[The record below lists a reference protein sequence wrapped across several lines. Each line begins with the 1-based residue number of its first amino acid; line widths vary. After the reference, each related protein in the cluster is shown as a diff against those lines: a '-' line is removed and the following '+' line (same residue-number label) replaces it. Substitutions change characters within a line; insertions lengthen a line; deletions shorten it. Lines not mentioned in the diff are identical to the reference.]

1 MKRKLF
7 LGLVLMLFV
16 LGIFSCTTLSSLSET
31 EFADATNQNT
41 SDTDDDGNTD
51 LSPLLLISMPSNN
64 QTITGTKYVVSG
76 SVVGFANIQHIF
88 VFVQATNGG
97 DVCQYATIM
106 NDNGY
111 ISFSCTVTNVG
122 YQAYYVWAHAMDA
135 DGRFVYVEKRLI
147 KFDSGSA
154 DYDAPVIYIGSPT
167 DGSTGLAGT
176 LIVSGTAVDASG
188 TSQVFVK
195 IGAVQKTASGTG
207 NWQTSFALGADTYQI
222 VAWGRDIYDN
232 IGGYVTNTVT
242 LTNSTA
248 GAPTNV
254 VYYGGTVIS
263 GTSYT
268 NDFGTTGVGG
278 SIGPRTFT
286 ISNAGTA
293 DLSIGGVNVSAP
305 FGYSPSINTS
315 LAPGE
320 IVSFDVTF
328 SPSAAGTETKA
339 VSIQNSDSGT
349 FTFYVKGNATN
360 STQQYPEIAV
370 YYGSTPIADGNSYT
384 NDFGTTLINNSVGPR
399 TFTISNIGDG
409 NLTVSS
415 VVDSGTGEFTT
426 TTILNATLA
435 AGTATNFTVTYNA
448 PAAGT
453 NIVMVS
459 IANDDSDENPYTFY
473 IKGVTTNAT
482 GGVSNEIAVSY
493 SGTDITSG
501 NVYTNDFGATMT
513 NSSVQHT
520 FRISN
525 IGNSDLSV
533 SSVADSGT
541 GSGAF
546 TTANVNTTVSGNG
559 YTDFNITL
567 DAITDGTNVAQV
579 TINNSDTD
587 EGTFV
592 FYIKGIVTNA
602 LPVGAVETPLISP
615 VRETGDSAETQ
626 PENATFT
633 ITCGTTGSSIYWTTN
648 GVDPTESDNLYTSVV
663 GVGHTVEIRAKAF
676 KSGQT
681 ASAVDTEYLDKTV
694 CKITANAEFGN
705 SIYVKGTNTGTPIS
719 GWSWADG
726 DGKEAM
732 WTTGNVWVLVSWQ
745 VTHGETLTFKAVRDT
760 TGGDDG
766 DALWDTG
773 SNHDVIAGSVEA
785 YTSPRW
791 PYP

>member
-111 ISFSCTVTNVG
+111 ISFSCTVTNAG

-207 NWQTSFALGADTYQI
+207 NWQTSFALGDGNYQI

-328 SPSAAGTETKA
+328 SPSAVGTETKA

-349 FTFYVKGNATN
+349 FTFYVKGTATN

-415 VVDSGTGEFTT
+415 VVDSDTGSEFTT
-426 TTILNATLA
+426 TTVNTSIAANGEATF
-435 AGTATNFTVTYNA
+435 TATYNA

-453 NIVMVS
+453 NIAMVT

-473 IKGVTTNAT
+473 IKGIATNAV

-501 NVYTNDFGATMT
+501 NVYTNDFGSTMT

-567 DAITDGTNVAQV
+567 DAITAATNIAMV
-579 TINNSDTD
+579 TINNNDTD

-648 GVDPTESDNLYTSVV
+648 GVDPTESDNLYSSVV
-663 GVGHTVEIRAKAF
+663 GISETVEIRAKAF
-676 KSGQT
+676 KAGQT

-694 CKITANAEFGN
+694 FRITNDVGGGN
-705 SIYVKGTNTGTPIS
+705 SLYIRGTNTGTPIS
-719 GWSWADG
+719 GWDWD

-732 WTTGNVWVLVSWQ
+732 WTTPDVNIWVLISWQ
-745 VTHGETLTFKAVRDT
+745 IPHGGTFTFKSIKDS
-760 TGGDDG
+760 TGGDSSP
-766 DALWDTG
+766 DAWENNPNNNVT
-773 SNHDVIAGSVEA
+773 AGSVTYEFKG
-785 YTSPRW
+785 W
-791 PYP
+791 Q